1 MLTFTHNYCPK
12 ILLLRDSRK
21 VQKPFKNTK
30 NQQNSAGSPDCIFEK
45 GIIVT
50 LLSFQIL
57 IHGTNFLISF
67 QLILLPLLLYCTVFI
82 GLLGTFFVYRRN
94 KYELLKQQLCLF
106 ILAFYATN
114 FCVKYNYIGKL
125 QKCSSLDSQSKQNV
139 AWQRTMGQS
148 NQKCK
153 VTSGWRRTNI

>member
-1 MLTFTHNYCPK
+1 MNWIPMLTFTHNYCPK

-30 NQQNSAGSPDCIFEK
+30 NQQNSAGSPDFIFEK

-57 IHGTNFLISF
+57 IHGTNFPISL
-67 QLILLPLLLYCTVFI
+67 QLILLPLLLYCTVYWFVRDS
-82 GLLGTFFVYRRN
+82 FFAYRKN
-94 KYELLKQQLCLF
+94 KYELLKQQFCLF
-106 ILAFYATN
+106 ILFFYATN
-114 FCVKYNYIGKL
+114 FCLEYNYIGKL

-139 AWQRTMGQS
+139 A
-148 NQKCK
+148 
-153 VTSGWRRTNI
+153 